1 MFAWLRDLTEKER
14 KTMLGCLGG
23 WSLDALDVQ
32 IFSFV
37 IPTLITLWHI
47 DRADAGLL
55 GTVTLLVSAGGGWVA
70 GVLSDRYGRVKVLQI
85 TILWYALFTFL
96 CGWAQNFEQLFILR
110 ALQGLGFGAEW
121 SAGAVLMG
129 EVIRDRYRGRAVG
142 LVQSGWAIG
151 WGAAALLYTGIFAI
165 LPEEQAWRALFWIG
179 LTPAVL
185 VFWVRRHVDEPD
197 VFKARAGKPPSQ
209 FFTILR
215 PPYLGTTL
223 KVALMITGAQ
233 GGSYAL
239 SVWLPTYLRTVRGL
253 SVVNTGSYLFVHIA
267 GAWIGFI
274 IGAYLADAIGRKRTF
289 LISAIASAICVVG
302 YVTLPISNSL
312 MLILAAPLGTVIY
325 MMFAAMGPF
334 LTELYPTEVR
344 GSGQGF
350 CYNAGRA
357 MGALFPALV
366 GFLST
371 RLDLGVAI
379 AIFAFIAYGI
389 QILALL
395 MLPETRGRAVDRIE
409 PEEKIQAPVPAPGQ

>member
-14 KTMLGCLGG
+14 KTMFGCLGG

-32 IFSFV
+32 MFSFV

-55 GTVTLLVSAGGGWVA
+55 GTVTLLISAAGGWVA

-85 TILWYALFTFL
+85 TILWYAVFTFL

-151 WGAAALLYTGIFAI
+151 WGASALLYTAIFAM
-165 LPEEQAWRALFWIG
+165 LPEAEAWRTLFWIG
-179 LTPAVL
+179 LAPALL
-185 VFWVRRHVDEPD
+185 VFWVRQHVDEPD
-197 VFKARAGKPPSQ
+197 VFKAQANKPPSQ
-209 FFTILR
+209 FFTILK

-253 SVVNTGSYLFVHIA
+253 SVVNTGGYLFTHIC
-267 GAWIGFI
+267 GAWVGFI
-274 IGAYLADAIGRKRTF
+274 LGAYLADSIGRKRTF
-289 LISAIASAICVVG
+289 MLSAVASAVCVVG
-302 YVTLPISNSL
+302 YVTLPISDGL
-312 MLILAAPLGTVIY
+312 MLVLAAPLGAVIY
-325 MMFAAMGPF
+325 MMFSAMGPF

-395 MLPETRGRAVDRIE
+395 MLPETRGRAVERIE
-409 PEEKIQAPVPAPGQ
+409 PEPGATRPAA